1 MSSGDQQPAEDGPVQ
16 LRPELGTAE
25 LRAARLKRFSLSMEG
40 ELAMGRAPINTGEEL
55 QLCNYCFFH
64 FVSQLYR
71 CRTGREWG

>member
-16 LRPELGTAE
+16 

-55 QLCNYCFFH
+55 QLCIY
-64 FVSQLYR
+64 
-71 CRTGREWG
+71 

>member
-55 QLCNYCFFH
+55 QLCIY
-64 FVSQLYR
+64 
-71 CRTGREWG
+71 